1 MDSTDICKGELEI
14 SVPWDEVQSE
24 SNRVIKSLARE
35 VRIPGFRPGKAPASV
50 IKMRYADN
58 VRQEVL
64 EALIGKHFWKHAEDN
79 DYHVIGQPKISDLKF
94 EDNEP
99 LSFKAA
105 FEIVPDF
112 ELQTYKLIPAPF
124 KDPEVADEDVEAQ
137 LGRVREQHASYRNLD
152 PRPLV
157 DGDLAVVSLESE
169 EVDGAPK
176 IEQSETML
184 VIAAEATLED
194 FTKNLTGK
202 SPGDKLDFDVT
213 YPDDFANQDLAG
225 KSVPFHA
232 EVKAIR
238 EKELPDLDDDF
249 AADVGDFR
257 TLDELRARIREEMQ
271 ESARTEATR
280 AAKDKI
286 VDTLVERHD
295 FPVPDLLVNEQI
307 NARLQRTAQV
317 FAQQGVDP
325 SKVDIDWK
333 ELAESQR
340 EAAVRDVK
348 AGLLLERI
356 SEAEAVE
363 PDEDEVDAEVERYA
377 QTNRITLSAAR
388 KKLAEDGALDRIQ
401 SHLRNEKTLQILFD
415 EAEKVDPPEEA
426 APSAP
431 ESEESEPE
439 AEQPGPQIEGPGPE
453 SEESAPDAEE
463 PPPPE

>member
-1 MDSTDICKGELEI
+1 MDSTEICKGELEI

-24 SNRVIKSLARE
+24 SNRVVKSLTKE

-50 IKMRYADN
+50 IKMRYADT

-94 EDNEP
+94 EDDEP
-99 LSFKAA
+99 LTFKAE

-112 ELQTYKLIPAPF
+112 ELQTYKLIPTPF
-124 KDPEVADEDVEAQ
+124 KDPEVADDDVAAHLE
-137 LGRVREQHASYRNLD
+137 RVREQNASYRNLD
-152 PRPLV
+152 PRPLA

-169 EVDGAPK
+169 EVEGAPK
-176 IEQSETML
+176 VDQSETTL
-184 VIAAEATLED
+184 VIGGEHTLED

-202 SPGDKLDFDVT
+202 SPGDKVDFDVT
-213 YPDDFANQDLAG
+213 YPDDFANQELAG

-257 TLDELRARIREEMQ
+257 TLDELRARVREEMQ

-317 FAQQGVDP
+317 FAQQGLDP
-325 SKVDIDWK
+325 AKADIDWK
-333 ELAESQR
+333 QLAESQR

-356 SEAEAVE
+356 AEAEAVE
-363 PDEDEVDAEVERYA
+363 PDETEVDAEVERYA
-377 QTNRITLSAAR
+377 QSNRITLSAAR
-388 KKLAEDGALDRIQ
+388 QKLAEDGTLDRIQ

-426 APSAP
+426 AAP
-431 ESEESEPE
+431 EGEEPAPAIEE
-439 AEQPGPQIEGPGPE
+439 AAPQ
-453 SEESAPDAEE
+453 SEESAPDAEQPA
-463 PPPPE
+463 PPAPE